1 MVRALRQAAH
11 CGALSRITRPGE
23 IDQILTTLM
32 ASEWVVYAKPC
43 LSHEHTVIDYL
54 ARYTHRIAIS
64 DQRLVAMDAQSVQ
77 FSYKDA
83 RDGNLRKTMTLDG
96 EEFIRR
102 YLQHILPKGLMRI
115 RHYGFLANR
124 CRQKALLQIRA
135 ALQAVTATVV
145 TADASAAAV
154 PFAGMPCPRCTGGW
168 MVIVAE
174 LAPCRDKGSG
184 W

>member
-1 MVRALRQAAH
+1 MLFRSQMLA
-11 CGALSRITRPGE
+11 
-23 IDQILTTLM
+23 TLM
-32 ASEWVVYAKPC
+32 ASDWVVYAKPC
-43 LSHEHTVIDYL
+43 LSHEQAVVGYL

-64 DQRLVAMDAQSVQ
+64 DQRIEAVDAQTVQ
-77 FSYKDA
+77 FSYKDT
-83 RDGNLRKTMTLDG
+83 RDGHTRKLMTLDG

-124 CRQKALLQIRA
+124 CRRHALTQIRT
-135 ALQAVTATVV
+135 ALQAPTTSADPAVTA
-145 TADASAAAV
+145 AP
-154 PFAGMPCPRCTGGW
+154 PFAGLPCPRCTDGW
-168 MVIVAE
+168 LVIVAE